1 MARKKRVFTAEECA
15 FITREYGRTP
25 SSQIA
30 QKLGRRQSAISGKA
44 HALGL
49 GPLCLQRRFTPEEDA
64 LIRQDYAAFVPMD
77 EIANKLGR
85 SVSSVNNKIYR
96 GMGSRR
102 DSTIMRR
109 VSCVPEH
116 LKELAGKIPVDEWQ
130 AKYHSWQSAKCAE
143 IDARENLTR
152 REKMAAKQ
160 AAGMSLQAIGKQY
173 SITRGRVHQILN
185 YDSKSK
191 IGALTEGNLE
201 QYSLSAISALAERV
215 VAALVPR

>member
-1 MARKKRVFTAEECA
+1 MPSLQTMPLSNGCGRSALRQKGRSSERGRKQMARKKRVFTAEECA

-85 SVSSVNNKIYR
+85 SVS
-96 GMGSRR
+96 
-102 DSTIMRR
+102 
-109 VSCVPEH
+109 
-116 LKELAGKIPVDEWQ
+116 
-130 AKYHSWQSAKCAE
+130 
-143 IDARENLTR
+143 
-152 REKMAAKQ
+152 
-160 AAGMSLQAIGKQY
+160 
-173 SITRGRVHQILN
+173 
-185 YDSKSK
+185 
-191 IGALTEGNLE
+191 
-201 QYSLSAISALAERV
+201 
-215 VAALVPR
+215 